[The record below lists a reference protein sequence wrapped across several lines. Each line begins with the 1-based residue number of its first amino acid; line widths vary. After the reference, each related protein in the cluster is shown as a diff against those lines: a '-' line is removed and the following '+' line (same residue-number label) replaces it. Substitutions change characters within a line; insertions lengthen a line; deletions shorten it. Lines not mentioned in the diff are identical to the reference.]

1 MALVAPL
8 GFVWHYASFLIPIK
22 TLIVMPLA
30 SDGKRRGRRSSTFE
44 LGELEK
50 LSAEY
55 DPGRIIG
62 HGKFCDPKEVV
73 RLRLEGKSYAE
84 IACELNVTKPTAA
97 SAFSRWY
104 LKASA
109 MRLRDQ
115 VSQGPTKSIG
125 CNDSER

>member
-1 MALVAPL
+1 MMIGCPL
-8 GFVWHYASFLIPIK
+8 GFVWHYASFLIPVK
-22 TLIVMPLA
+22 TLIVVPLA
-30 SDGKRRGRRSSTFE
+30 SNGKRRGRRSSTFE

-73 RLRLEGKSYAE
+73 RLRLEGKNYAE
-84 IACELNVTKPTAA
+84 IARELKFTKATAA

-115 VSQGPTKSIG
+115 VSQASIKTT
-125 CNDSER
+125 CYADSEQ